1 MTGAA
6 QACFDLLIVGGGV
19 NGAGI
24 ARDAAGRGLSVLL
37 VEQEDLASHTSSAST
52 KLIHGGLRYLE
63 YYEFRLVREALI
75 ERERLLG
82 MAPHI
87 IWPLAF
93 VLPQMNSPR
102 PAWLV
107 RLGLFLYDHLGG
119 RKKLPAT
126 RTVNLQT
133 SPLGNGMK
141 PGAKTAFV
149 YSDCWVED
157 SRLVV
162 LNARDAAERGAMIE
176 TRTKLL
182 SAQREGALWQAE
194 IAGDGGTRT
203 VMARGLVNAA
213 GPWVEDVLQRA
224 ASASQDRG
232 VRLIKGSHI
241 VVPKLYEGDH
251 AFLLQNPDRRVVF
264 AIPYEHDYTLIGT
277 TDEPWTGLP
286 GKAHISP
293 EETDYLCET
302 VRRYFAREI
311 HPKDVVWSYA
321 GIRPLYDD
329 HAASASAVTRD
340 YVLDLD
346 GGDGKA
352 PLLSVFGGK
361 ITTYRKLA
369 EHALEKLKPFF
380 PAMKPAWT
388 ATAPLPG
395 GDMPEADFE
404 RFLAELRKAHPWL
417 PQELAHHYARLYG
430 TRSKD
435 VINGA
440 RDLPGLGQHFGADIA
455 RIGPPNFSPAILPAD
470 GDGHAGQGAGHPINQ
485 GRRRTKGNAG
495 TIGPLLHRCGN
506 GPRLVQISRQAVHF
520 PVSGDQGTRSR
531 HGTFLLKV
539 VLGLKDAAFGVHK
552 RRIKARTGAQGLQ
565 AVAPLYYTLNRRGFG
580 CDRQGPARSHCK
592 GRDLHVCCHSRLRQI
607 VGRRRPDRKS
617 VV

>member
-1 MTGAA
+1 MAGNAHVAA
-6 QACFDLLIVGGGV
+6 HETYDLLIVGGGI

-37 VEQEDLASHTSSAST
+37 VEKEDLASHTSSAST

-126 RTVNLQT
+126 RTVNLAK
-133 SPLGNGMK
+133 SSLGNGLK
-141 PGAKTAFV
+141 PGARTAFV

-162 LNARDAAERGAMIE
+162 LNARDAADRGARIE
-176 TRTKLL
+176 TRTRLV
-182 SAQREGALWQAE
+182 AATRNGPVWQAE
-194 IAGDGGTRT
+194 IAGPDGTRS
-203 VMARGLVNAA
+203 VNARALVNAA

-241 VVPKLYEGDH
+241 VVPKLYDGDH

-264 AIPYEHDYTLIGT
+264 AIPYETNFTLVGT
-277 TDEPWTGLP
+277 TDEPWEGLP
-286 GKAHISP
+286 GKAEISP
-293 EETDYLCET
+293 AETGYLCET
-302 VRRYFAREI
+302 IRRYFAREV
-311 HPKDVVWSYA
+311 HPENVVWSYA

-346 GGDGKA
+346 SADGRA
-352 PLLSVFGGK
+352 PMLSVFGGK

-369 EHALEKLKPFF
+369 EHAMVKLVPFF
-380 PAMKPAWT
+380 PAASGAWT
-388 ATAPLPG
+388 AGADLPG
-395 GDMPEADFE
+395 GDIPDDDFE
-404 RFLAELRKAHPWL
+404 AFVANLGETHPGI
-417 PQELAHHYARLYG
+417 PQ
-430 TRSKD
+430 
-435 VINGA
+435 
-440 RDLPGLGQHFGADIA
+440 
-455 RIGPPNFSPAILPAD
+455 
-470 GDGHAGQGAGHPINQ
+470 
-485 GRRRTKGNAG
+485 
-495 TIGPLLHRCGN
+495 PLLHR
-506 GPRLVQISRQAVHF
+506 LSRAY
-520 PVSGDQGTRSR
+520 GTRAR
-531 HGTFLLKV
+531 HILGEVQSVEALGTDFGGGLTQAEVDYLVDQEWALAAEDILYRRSK
-539 VLGLKDAAFGVHK
+539 LGLHVPPETAA
-552 RRIKARTGAQGLQ
+552 ALESYLT
-565 AVAPLYYTLNRRGFG
+565 RG
-580 CDRQGPARSHCK
+580 
-592 GRDLHVCCHSRLRQI
+592 
-607 VGRRRPDRKS
+607 
-617 VV
+617 

>member
-1 MTGAA
+1 MPDPETY
-6 QACFDLLIVGGGV
+6 DLLIVGGGI

-126 RTVNLQT
+126 RTVNLAR
-133 SPLGNGMK
+133 SALGNGLK

-162 LNARDAAERGAMIE
+162 LNARDAAERGARIE
-176 TRTKLL
+176 TRTKLV
-182 SAQREGALWQAE
+182 SAVREGALWKAE
-194 IAGDGGTRT
+194 IASGSGTRT
-203 VMARGLVNAA
+203 VLARGLVNAA

-241 VVPKLYEGDH
+241 IVPKLYEGDH

-264 AIPYEHDYTLIGT
+264 AIPYEHDFTLVGT
-277 TDEPWTGLP
+277 TDEPWEQLP
-286 GKAHISP
+286 GKAQISP

-302 VRRYFAREI
+302 VRRYFSREI
-311 HPKDVVWSYA
+311 HPQDVVWSYA

-329 HAASASAVTRD
+329 HAANASAVTRD

-369 EHALEKLKPFF
+369 EHALEKLVPFY
-380 PAMKPAWT
+380 PGAKGDWT
-388 ATAPLPG
+388 AGVDLPG
-395 GDMPEADFE
+395 GDIPGDDFE
-404 RFLAELRKAHPWL
+404 AFAAQLASAHPGL
-417 PQELAHHYARLYG
+417 PRALLTRLARAYG
-430 TRSKD
+430 TRARVILGTAQTMEALGTDFGGGLTQAEVDYLAAQEWACTAEDVLYRRSKLGLH
-435 VINGA
+435 VP
-440 RDLPGLGQHFGADIA
+440 PGTADA
-455 RIGPPNFSPAILPAD
+455 VEAYL
-470 GDGHAGQGAGHPINQ
+470 AGQNP
-485 GRRRTKGNAG
+485 
-495 TIGPLLHRCGN
+495 
-506 GPRLVQISRQAVHF
+506 
-520 PVSGDQGTRSR
+520 
-531 HGTFLLKV
+531 
-539 VLGLKDAAFGVHK
+539 
-552 RRIKARTGAQGLQ
+552 
-565 AVAPLYYTLNRRGFG
+565 
-580 CDRQGPARSHCK
+580 
-592 GRDLHVCCHSRLRQI
+592 
-607 VGRRRPDRKS
+607 
-617 VV
+617 